1 MVNSGRVTMADVARI
16 AGVSKIT
23 VSRALRGSELVRPEL
38 RERICSAAASVGY
51 RINLAARDLRLRQ
64 RRRVAVVIDM
74 SATDDRPMSDPYP
87 LALLGG
93 IVQECA
99 VAGFAVVL
107 TTSDPRMSAEVQDAS
122 GIIVLGQGA
131 NHHVVRSLAA
141 LDVPMVVWGADD
153 GVESALGV
161 VVIGSDN
168 RRGGALAAEHLLA
181 HQRHSLVFLGDS
193 SHAEVAD
200 RFGGFKAGIDG
211 GPARLVATSASGFT
225 IESGA
230 AAMAA
235 LIGQGVAFDG
245 VFAGSD
251 LVAIGAMRAM
261 RDHGL
266 EPGRDVS
273 VVGYDDSP
281 AAAAHVPPLTSVHQ
295 DWTEGGRLLASTL
308 LASLEAGGAEPASA
322 KILSASLTRRQT

>member
-1 MVNSGRVTMADVARI
+1 MADNGRVTMADVARI

-23 VSRALRGSELVRPEL
+23 VSRALSGSELVRPEV
-38 RERICSAAASVGY
+38 RDRIRKAAAAAGY

-122 GIIVLGQGA
+122 GIIVLGQGS
-131 NHHVVRSLAA
+131 HHHAVRALAA
-141 LDVPMVVWGADD
+141 HDVPMVVWGADD

-161 VVIGSDN
+161 VVIGGDN
-168 RRGGALAAEHLLA
+168 RRGGELAAEHMRA
-181 HQRHSLVFLGDS
+181 HGRQSLIFLGDS
-193 SHAEVAD
+193 SHAELAGRLD
-200 RFGGFKAGIDG
+200 GFRTGIAEHGG
-211 GPARLVATSASGFT
+211 RLVAARSSGFT

-230 AAMAA
+230 AAMAS
-235 LIGQGVAFDG
+235 LIAQGIAFDG

-261 RDHGL
+261 REHGL
-266 EPGRDVS
+266 LPGRDVS

-281 AAAAHVPPLTSVHQ
+281 AAAAHVPPLTSIRQ

-308 LASLEAGGAEPASA
+308 LASLEPDTAPPVSA
-322 KILSASLTRRQT
+322 RIVSASLIGRQT